1 MGTWS
6 DYTSEGSEKT
16 GMGGISVM
24 KVDNCTFCEAT
35 PVDAKAISTG
45 PSVGLKVNHTLAEK
59 PNTLAS
65 TNKEYS

>member
-16 GMGGISVM
+16 GMASINPKMSDCAAYNDT
-24 KVDNCTFCEAT
+24 KVDASSW
-35 PVDAKAISTG
+35 STG
-45 PSVGLKVNHTLAEK
+45 PSVPLKVNHTLAEK

>member
-16 GMGGISVM
+16 GMASINPKMS
-24 KVDNCTFCEAT
+24 DCAAYNDT
-35 PVDAKAISTG
+35 PVDAKVFAAG

-65 TNKEYS
+65 TTKEYS

>member
-6 DYTSEGSEKT
+6 EYTSEGSEKT
-16 GMGGISVM
+16 GMAGINPKMS
-24 KVDNCTFCEAT
+24 DCSFCEST
-35 PVDAKAISTG
+35 PVDAKGVSTG